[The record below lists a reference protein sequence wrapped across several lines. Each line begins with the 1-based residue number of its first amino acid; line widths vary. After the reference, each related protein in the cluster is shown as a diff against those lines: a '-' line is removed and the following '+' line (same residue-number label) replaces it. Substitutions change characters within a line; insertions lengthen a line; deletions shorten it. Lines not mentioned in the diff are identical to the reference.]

1 MDDLDL
7 SPMHKALLSNEVRA
21 HASLGFSIARKLMN
35 AAIRQ
40 DDTLTNLERIN
51 NMVTRKARPMTHVPS
66 TNGPQETA
74 VNANLPHM
82 TPDQVIALAEAVKTL
97 KAHGFSVDN
106 MTQAV
111 SGALNESTVQSK
123 ARKPMTLVENNIRW
137 TRVGN
142 TLFLA
147 VNCNEAQ
154 ITEEKYLTYEKLYTR
169 RGHGKPTL
177 MTPDG
182 VAVTIT
188 VGKSAKGGTP
198 EEKSQI
204 DPKALAAAV
213 LDLPLTAIAD
223 CIAVYRKDEGE
234 TA

>member
-1 MDDLDL
+1 MDDLHL
-7 SPMHKALLSNEVRA
+7 SPMHKALLSHEVRA

-35 AAIRQ
+35 AAIQQ
-40 DDTLTNLERIN
+40 DSTLTNLERIN
-51 NMVTRKARPMTHVPS
+51 NMVTR
-66 TNGPQETA
+66 TNGAKKTTFTPNQTQTNAPSATLPQLTVEQT
-74 VNANLPHM
+74 
-82 TPDQVIALAEAVKTL
+82 IALAEAVKTL
-97 KAHGFSVDN
+97 KAYGFSVDN

-111 SGALNESTVQSK
+111 SGALDEATIQRK
-123 ARKPMTLVENNIRW
+123 ARRPMILVENNIRW

-142 TLFLA
+142 ILFLA
-147 VNCNEAQ
+147 INCNGAQ
-154 ITEEKYLTYEKLYTR
+154 VTEEKYLTYEKLYTR

-182 VAVTIT
+182 VSVTIT

-204 DPKALAAAV
+204 DPKQLAAAV

-223 CIAVYRKDEGE
+223 CIAVYRKDEGQ